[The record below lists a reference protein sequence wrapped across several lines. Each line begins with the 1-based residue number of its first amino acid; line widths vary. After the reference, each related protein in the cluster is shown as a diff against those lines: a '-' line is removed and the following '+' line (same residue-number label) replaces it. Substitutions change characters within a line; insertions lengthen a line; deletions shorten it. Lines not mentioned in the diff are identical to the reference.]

1 MEVYGTEGRSFLSTR
16 LVEKTPCGRWQT
28 TTSLGALCAVGFIAP
43 LTVEGAINGSLF
55 RAWGE
60 QHLATSS

>member
-1 MEVYGTEGRSFLSTR
+1 M
-16 LVEKTPCGRWQT
+16 EKTPCGRWQT
-28 TTSLGALCAVGFIAP
+28 TTFLGVLRAVGFIAP